1 MDFRVLGPVGAAGD
15 GGEPLDIGPH
25 QQRAVLALCMLAAPR
40 PVAPGRIIDVLWE
53 DGPPPGAVNTVQA
66 YVSKLRRVFEPD
78 RRRNTPPS
86 VLVSRPGGYALAI
99 GEADLDLA
107 RARGYAAEGTRL
119 AAAGDHAG
127 AEREFRRALGEWR
140 GEPLAD
146 FTGASW
152 AEQERAHLAEF
163 RLTLE
168 EDAAEAALV
177 LGRGDALT
185 GGLARLVAAHPL
197 RERLR
202 VLAAH
207 ALYQAGRQADAL
219 TVLAEGRRLLVD
231 ELGLDPGPPAREM
244 ERRILAQDPALV
256 PRTEARGAHGTGTLS
271 SAGSAGSAGSAAPVP
286 RPAGPA
292 APARPVAPATPV
304 PRLVGR
310 DAEIAV
316 LDRAVTGDGHRVV
329 LLAGEPGIGK
339 TSLAE
344 HAAATAE
351 AAGRRVVWGR
361 CWDGGGAPP
370 FWPWTQA
377 ATALA
382 GSAEPGGPGAGSAG
396 LIGAGA
402 DSADLTGPGTAS
414 AGLIGAGSA
423 GLTGPGTASAGPG
436 GAGAQGE
443 GGRFRFYEAFARLLN
458 GYGRVLVV
466 LDDLQWADA
475 SSIRLL
481 EFLASTR
488 LCPELAVVATYRD
501 TDVRPGGALEHA
513 LGALVRLAHVRRLAV
528 RGLAEDDIREYLG
541 RAGADTGRAA
551 EMTRLTAGNP
561 FFLGEVLHLA
571 EGSGAPE
578 SPESRESPA
587 ALADLSDVVRGRL
600 AGLPPGTE
608 EVLTVAAL
616 LGRDAPADILFR
628 VADLPEE
635 EVLDILD
642 AAVRARLLTEGD
654 GPACRFV
661 HDIVRDVLREALPP
675 LRRRRLHSR
684 IAEVLEERGGTRLVE
699 IAHHY
704 GEGVLSG
711 RTAGKAIGYARR
723 AAAQATAQF
732 AHEDAVEH
740 LERAIALIGALP
752 RSDDALRCDLLL
764 DLAEAQAAAGMS
776 TAARARLEEAAR
788 IAEDLGDDNRLA
800 RAALG
805 LSDQIYTAMYEEV
818 TDVERLAGRIDRA
831 LASDLAEGSP
841 WRARLL
847 AASAFI
853 GSTGRPVAQSLE
865 LAAQAVRLARR
876 GGDERTLSR
885 TLIAWELLLRS
896 GADHDLRREVID
908 EIVELGV
915 RTGDL
920 VTEWIGRETGHVERT
935 ARGERDGAA
944 GDLAWLRE
952 TAERL
957 RLPSLSGLAAWQ
969 SAVHAYLDGRS
980 GDALAAAGESAA
992 AHPEGA
998 LGRDDARLRHE
1009 TLRFLDLRAG
1019 GRPAEALALADET
1032 LGARPGQRPWRLLRC
1047 LALTDLG
1054 RVEEARADFAGLARG
1069 GFAELL
1075 PDLGYRF
1082 VADAVCELCAAL
1094 GEAEAGEVLAGHLAP
1109 HAGRLL
1115 GWSVTDLCLARLAL
1129 LHGDRDRAG
1138 EHLRAAEAFVRR
1150 AGVRVHEPALREL
1163 RARLSG

>member
-1 MDFRVLGPVGAAGD
+1 MDFRVLGPVGVAGD

-40 PVAPGRIIDVLWE
+40 PVAPARIIDVLWE

-107 RARGYAAEGTRL
+107 RARGHAAEGTRL

-168 EDAAEAALV
+168 EDAAEAALA

-256 PRTEARGAHGTGTLS
+256 PRTEARGAHGTVAPPPT
-271 SAGSAGSAGSAAPVP
+271 GSAVPAASVLPSVGSAVPAAPVPSSVGSAAPVAP
-286 RPAGPA
+286 ESPA
-292 APARPVAPATPV
+292 

-382 GSAEPGGPGAGSAG
+382 GSTEPGGPGAGSAG
-396 LIGAGA
+396 LIG
-402 DSADLTGPGTAS
+402 S
-414 AGLIGAGSA
+414 GSA
-423 GLTGPGTASAGPG
+423 GLTGPGTAPAGPG

-458 GYGRVLVV
+458 GYGRVLIV

-513 LGALVRLAHVRRLAV
+513 LGTLARLAHVQRLAV

-578 SPESRESPA
+578 FPAAPA

-642 AAVRARLLTEGD
+642 AAVRARLLTAGD

-675 LRRRRLHSR
+675 LRRRRLHAR

-699 IAHHY
+699 VAHHY

-711 RTAGKAIGYARR
+711 RMAGKAIGYARR

-740 LERAIALIGALP
+740 LERAITLIGALP

-764 DLAEAQAAAGMS
+764 DLAEAQAAAGLS
-776 TAARARLEEAAR
+776 TAARTRLEEAAR

-896 GADHDLRREVID
+896 GDDHDLRRAVIN

-920 VTEWIGRETGHVERT
+920 VTEWIGRETDHVERT

-969 SAVHAYLDGRS
+969 SAVHAYLDGRF
-980 GDALAAAGESAA
+980 GDALAAAGESGA

-998 LGRDDARLRHE
+998 LGRDDAHLRHE
-1009 TLRFLDLRAG
+1009 TLRFLALRAG

-1032 LGARPGQRPWRLLRC
+1032 LGSRPGQRPWRVLRC

-1054 RVEEARADFAGLARG
+1054 RAAEARADFAGLARD

-1082 VADAVCELCAAL
+1082 VADAAGELCAAL
-1094 GEAEAGEVLAGHLAP
+1094 GEVEAGGALADRLAP

-1129 LHGDRDRAG
+1129 LRGDRDRAG

-1150 AGVRVHEPALREL
+1150 SGVRVHEPALREL